1 MMSKKQN
8 AVFTYGIMNTVM
20 CVCMAATALIVNV
33 GPANIVPPMYL
44 VTLVQALV
52 ICNLCTLI
60 FRIPG
65 ISFRAAMALSGRKPG
80 SMAFTIWNGLFN
92 ATLNTVFM
100 NTIMTLINVGI
111 TPAYFPAWLHG
122 AGGGGGGRILC
133 GRAHRYADRDRREK
147 ARYRRRVKRT
157 KHDIPDHAVCCLLD
171 RARHGRNA
179 LERMKHLYG

>member
-1 MMSKKQN
+1 MSKKQN

-65 ISFRAAMALSGRKPG
+65 ISFRAAMALSGRKTG

-100 NTIMTLINVGI
+100 NTIMTLINVWI

-122 AGGGGGGRILC
+122 FPALEVVAVAVSFVVAPIAMKIVMAGGKS
-133 GRAHRYADRDRREK
+133 APPAE
-147 ARYRRRVKRT
+147 
-157 KHDIPDHAVCCLLD
+157 
-171 RARHGRNA
+171 
-179 LERMKHLYG
+179 

>member
-100 NTIMTLINVGI
+100 TTTMTLINVAI
-111 TPAYFPAWLHG
+111 PPAYFPAWLHG
-122 AGGGGGGRILC
+122 F
-133 GRAHRYADRDRREK
+133 
-147 ARYRRRVKRT
+147 
-157 KHDIPDHAVCCLLD
+157 P
-171 RARHGRNA
+171 A
-179 LERMKHLYG
+179 LEVVAVAVSFVVAPIGMRIVTGGKKPGTDAE

>member
-1 MMSKKQN
+1 MSKKQN

-65 ISFRAAMALSGRKPG
+65 ISFRAAIALSGRKTG
-80 SMAFTIWNGLFN
+80 SMAFTIWNVLFN

-100 NTIMTLINVGI
+100 NTFMTLINVGA

-122 AGGGGGGRILC
+122 FPALEVVAVAVSFVVAPIAMKIVMAGGKS
-133 GRAHRYADRDRREK
+133 APPAE
-147 ARYRRRVKRT
+147 
-157 KHDIPDHAVCCLLD
+157 
-171 RARHGRNA
+171 
-179 LERMKHLYG
+179 

>member
-100 NTIMTLINVGI
+100 NTIMTLINVGA

-122 AGGGGGGRILC
+122 FPALEVVAVAVSFVVAPIAMKIVMAGGKS
-133 GRAHRYADRDRREK
+133 APPAE
-147 ARYRRRVKRT
+147 
-157 KHDIPDHAVCCLLD
+157 
-171 RARHGRNA
+171 
-179 LERMKHLYG
+179 

>member
-1 MMSKKQN
+1 MSKKQN

-65 ISFRAAMALSGRKPG
+65 ISFRAAMALSGRETG

-100 NTIMTLINVGI
+100 NTFMTLINVGA

-122 AGGGGGGRILC
+122 FPALEVVAVAVSFVVAPIAMKIVMAGGKS
-133 GRAHRYADRDRREK
+133 APPAE
-147 ARYRRRVKRT
+147 
-157 KHDIPDHAVCCLLD
+157 
-171 RARHGRNA
+171 
-179 LERMKHLYG
+179 

>member
-1 MMSKKQN
+1 MMSKKQS

-100 NTIMTLINVGI
+100 NSIMTLINVGI

-122 AGGGGGGRILC
+122 F
-133 GRAHRYADRDRREK
+133 
-147 ARYRRRVKRT
+147 
-157 KHDIPDHAVCCLLD
+157 P
-171 RARHGRNA
+171 A
-179 LERMKHLYG
+179 LEVVAVAVSFVVAPIGMRIVTGGKKPGLDAE

>member
-1 MMSKKQN
+1 MSKKQN

-65 ISFRAAMALSGRKPG
+65 ISFRAAMALSGRKTG

-100 NTIMTLINVGI
+100 NTFMTLINVGA

-122 AGGGGGGRILC
+122 FPALEVVAVAVSFVVAPIAMKIVMAGGKS
-133 GRAHRYADRDRREK
+133 APPAE
-147 ARYRRRVKRT
+147 
-157 KHDIPDHAVCCLLD
+157 
-171 RARHGRNA
+171 
-179 LERMKHLYG
+179 